1 MKIRDS
7 TSAARKAA
15 GRVKVHKITKGG
27 QISLP
32 AEVRKRWQTKAVG
45 VEDLGDRVV
54 IRPLPDDPIAA
65 ARGALKGR
73 LHASSAELRIKARQD
88 EAAAETRR

>member
-1 MKIRDS
+1 MIHMKMHR
-7 TSAARKAA
+7 
-15 GRVKVHKITKGG
+15 ITTGG

-32 AEVRKRWQTKAVG
+32 ARVRKRWGTRLVS

-54 IRPLPDDPIAA
+54 VRPLPEDPVAA

-73 LHASSAELRIKARQD
+73 IRSVDELRARARRD
-88 EAAAETRR
+88 EAAAEARRR